1 MLSNLQIENIAIIKK
16 AVIDFKDGFNVMTG
30 ETGAGKS
37 IIIDSLNAVLGE
49 RTSRELIRTNCDY
62 AAVSALFYD
71 STQEIKNILGEFDIE
86 PEEDSSLLITRKMTC
101 DGKNICKVNG
111 IGVTVSML
119 KRLGSALVNIHGQ
132 SDSQLLLNP
141 EYHCSFIDSVA
152 ENSEVF
158 RKFTESYNEYAAAV
172 QELEKLN
179 VDESEK
185 ARRYEML
192 SYQIDEIEKANI
204 TVGEWDG
211 LRRRQE
217 LFRNA
222 EKLCSALNASYSC
235 LNSDDGNGGAVEL
248 CFSASGKL
256 NHAAE
261 LSEEIDDVS
270 KRLESCAYTLSD
282 LSDEIRKMLD
292 GFDFDEADINS
303 VEERLEV
310 LYELSKKYG
319 KTEEE
324 ILAYYDSALKQRNAI
339 ENSDEIKN
347 KLEKKVKELY
357 ATACENALELSHT
370 RKKAGEFFSESV
382 CRELKFLDMPAVKF
396 FVDIKECK
404 LCENGIDDVE
414 FFLSANVGEDAKPL
428 HKIASGGELSRIMLA
443 IKSVLAEKDNIS
455 TLIFDE
461 IDTGVSGSAAQKIA
475 IKLKEVSKTHQVI
488 CVTHLAQ
495 IASYAD
501 EHMLISKSEENG
513 QTYTHLESLGF
524 EERKRE
530 LARIMGGMEITD
542 LMLENAEQMLKNAQ
556 NQA

>member
-1 MLSNLQIENIAIIKK
+1 MLSNLQIENVAIIKK

-37 IIIDSLNAVLGE
+37 IIIDSLNAALGE

-71 STQEIKNILGEFDIE
+71 DTRQIKSILEQLGIQ
-86 PEEDSSLLITRKMTC
+86 PEEDSSLLISRKMTS
-101 DGKNICKVNG
+101 DGKNVCRVNG
-111 IGVTVSML
+111 VGVTVSML
-119 KRLGSALVNIHGQ
+119 KILGRALVNIHGQ
-132 SDSQLLLNP
+132 SDSQNLLNP

-152 ENSEVF
+152 ENSAVF
-158 RKFTESYNEYAAAV
+158 KKFSDSYGEYVSAKS
-172 QELEKLN
+172 ELAKLN

-192 SYQIDEIEKANI
+192 SFQINEIEKANI
-204 TVGEWDG
+204 IVGEWDE
-211 LRRRQE
+211 LRSRQE
-217 LFRNA
+217 LFKNA
-222 EKLCSALNASYSC
+222 EKLCSALNASYAC
-235 LNSDDGNGGAVEL
+235 LNSDGENEGAVDL
-248 CFSASGKL
+248 CFGASNRL
-256 NHAAE
+256 NFVSG
-261 LSEEIDDVS
+261 LSEDIDSVS
-270 KRLESCAYTLSD
+270 NKLESCAYTLSD

-292 GFDFDEADINS
+292 GFDFNEADINA
-303 VEERLEV
+303 VEERLDV

-324 ILAYYDSALKQRNAI
+324 ILAYYENALEQRDAI
-339 ENSDEIKN
+339 GNSDEIKI
-347 KLEKKVKELY
+347 KLEKRVKELY
-357 ATACENALELSHT
+357 DSACKNALELSLT
-370 RKKAGEFFSESV
+370 RKKAAELFSKSV
-382 CRELKFLDMPAVKF
+382 CEELKFLDMPSVKF
-396 FVDIKECK
+396 YVDIKECE
-404 LCENGIDDVE
+404 LCENGTDTVE
-414 FFLSANVGEDAKPL
+414 FFLSANAGEAAKPL

-443 IKSVLAEKDNIS
+443 IKNVLAEKDNIP

-461 IDTGVSGSAAQKIA
+461 IDSGVSGSAAQKIA

-513 QTYTHLESLGF
+513 QTYTGLVSLGF

>member
-1 MLSNLQIENIAIIKK
+1 MLSNLQIENVAIIKK

-37 IIIDSLNAVLGE
+37 IIIDSLNAALGE

-71 STQEIKNILGEFDIE
+71 DTRQIKSILEQLGIQ
-86 PEEDSSLLITRKMTC
+86 PEEDSSLLISRKMTS
-101 DGKNICKVNG
+101 DGKNVCRVNG
-111 IGVTVSML
+111 VGVTVSML
-119 KRLGSALVNIHGQ
+119 KILGRALVNIHGQ
-132 SDSQLLLNP
+132 SDSQNLLNP

-152 ENSEVF
+152 ENSAVF
-158 RKFTESYNEYAAAV
+158 KKFSDSYGEYVSAKS
-172 QELEKLN
+172 ELAKLN

-192 SYQIDEIEKANI
+192 SFQINEIEKANI
-204 TVGEWDG
+204 IVGEWDE
-211 LRRRQE
+211 LRSRQE
-217 LFRNA
+217 LFKNA
-222 EKLCSALNASYSC
+222 EKLCSALNASYAC
-235 LNSDDGNGGAVEL
+235 LNSDGENEGAVDL
-248 CFSASGKL
+248 CFGASNRL
-256 NHAAE
+256 NFVSG
-261 LSEEIDDVS
+261 LSEDIDSVS
-270 KRLESCAYTLSD
+270 NKLESCAYTLSD

-292 GFDFDEADINS
+292 GFDFNEADINA
-303 VEERLEV
+303 VEERLDV

-324 ILAYYDSALKQRNAI
+324 ILAYYENALEQRDAI
-339 ENSDEIKN
+339 ENSDEIKI
-347 KLEKKVKELY
+347 KLEKRVKELY
-357 ATACENALELSHT
+357 DSACKNALELSLT
-370 RKKAGEFFSESV
+370 RKKAAELFSKSV
-382 CRELKFLDMPAVKF
+382 CEELKFLDMPSVKF
-396 FVDIKECK
+396 YVDIKECE
-404 LCENGIDDVE
+404 LCENGTDTVE
-414 FFLSANVGEDAKPL
+414 FFLSANAGEAAKPL

-443 IKSVLAEKDNIS
+443 IKNVLAEKDNIP

-461 IDTGVSGSAAQKIA
+461 IDSGVSGSAAQKIA
-475 IKLKEVSKTHQVI
+475 IKLKEVSKSHQVI

-513 QTYTHLESLGF
+513 QTYTGLVSLGF